1 MQATRIPFDFVRLQ
15 DAILEEE
22 TITRSHNDDEL
33 PYTLWQQYLC
43 VLDTCGWSRI
53 DFENELIKLID
64 KDWVLLHRRL
74 HG

>member
-1 MQATRIPFDFVRLQ
+1 MQQFRIPFSFVLLQ
-15 DAILEEE
+15 DSILEEE
-22 TITRSHNDDEL
+22 TIVRSHNDADL
-33 PYTLWQQYLC
+33 PYTIWQQYLV

-64 KDWVLLHRRL
+64 KDWISLHRKL

>member
-1 MQATRIPFDFVRLQ
+1 MQRYRIPFDLVRFQ

-22 TITRSHNDDEL
+22 EIIRNHNDMDL
-33 PYTLWQQYLC
+33 PYTLWQHYLF

-64 KDWVLLHRRL
+64 KDWVALHQKL
-74 HG
+74 FG